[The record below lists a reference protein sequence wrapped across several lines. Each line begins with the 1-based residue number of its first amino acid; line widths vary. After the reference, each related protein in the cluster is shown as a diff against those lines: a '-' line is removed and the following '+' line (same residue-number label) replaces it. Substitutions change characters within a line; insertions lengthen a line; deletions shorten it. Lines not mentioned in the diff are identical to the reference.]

1 MQTTTILIRK
11 RITWVFLIA
20 ALALIGLIFRLAWLQ
35 LVEGDQLREEALEA
49 RMRDVPLEAKR
60 GAIFDRNGNELVTSV
75 SVDSAYAFPP
85 QVSDKRETADK
96 IAEALGEDKEE
107 IYKKLSEEVSFVW
120 LKRRIDYESAQRLK
134 ALKLD
139 GVELVEESRRFYRQE
154 SLAAHVLG
162 FAGDDNQGLIGLESA
177 FDRELKG
184 IPGRIVIEKDAV
196 GRNIPEALHK
206 LIPPTPGHN
215 LVLTLDQHI
224 QFFVERE
231 LDKIVDVHHPK
242 LAVIIVMNPKTGEIL
257 AMGNRPTFDPGDWR
271 KQPQSVWD
279 HNPSIWYTY
288 EPGSTFKIITAAS
301 ALEEGSVRPGDSFY
315 DPGYIRV
322 ADRTINC
329 WQHGGHGSQTFEE
342 VTQNSCNP
350 GFITVGLRLGIER
363 FYKYINAFGFG
374 QRTSISLPGEEV
386 GLEIPEKEAT
396 ELNIATMSIGQ
407 SISVTPIQ
415 LLTAASAVAN
425 GGVLL
430 KPSLVK
436 SITGAD
442 GKVISEFK
450 PEPVRQVVSKKTAQ
464 TLMELLTNV
473 VFKGTGRNAF
483 VEGYGAAGKTGT
495 AQVVEETG
503 GYSANKYV
511 ASFVGF
517 APAEDPQIAVLV
529 MVAEPSGASYF
540 GSQVAAPAFKSI
552 ALDTLRYLKV
562 PERPNLEKPQLPFAY
577 EEPKVERSMP
587 NVVNYPVEDAQN
599 VLTNAGFAVQIRG
612 EGKIVYGQTPIGGA
626 QVLGGSTVILELQ
639 AEDSSQA
646 DEVTVPDLTGLTMKE
661 AGSVLEKLGLYLN
674 PQGTGVAVGQQEK
687 PGSKVTRGTIIT
699 IDFHPPAVNEFPD

>member
-1 MQTTTILIRK
+1 
-11 RITWVFLIA
+11 
-20 ALALIGLIFRLAWLQ
+20 
-35 LVEGDQLREEALEA
+35 
-49 RMRDVPLEAKR
+49 MRDVPVEAKR

-85 QVSDKRETADK
+85 QVVNKRETADK
-96 IAEALGEDKEE
+96 IAAALGEDKEE
-107 IYKKLSEEVSFVW
+107 IYKKLTEESGFVW

-139 GVELVEESRRFYRQE
+139 GVELVEENRRFYRQE

-162 FAGDDNQGLIGLESA
+162 FAGDDNQGLIGVESVY
-177 FDRELKG
+177 DKDLRG
-184 IPGRIVIEKDAV
+184 VPGRIVIEKDAV

-206 LIPPTPGHN
+206 FIPPTPGHN
-215 LVLTLDQHI
+215 LVLTIDQHI
-224 QFFVERE
+224 QFFTERE
-231 LDKIVDVHHPK
+231 LDKIVDAHHPK

-257 AMGNRPTFDPGDWR
+257 AMGNRPTFNPGDWR

-279 HNPSIWYTY
+279 HNPSIWYNY
-288 EPGSTFKIITAAS
+288 EPGSTFKIITAAA
-301 ALEEGSVRPGDSFY
+301 ALEEGAVRLSDTFY
-315 DPGYIRV
+315 DPGYIKV
-322 ADRTINC
+322 ADRTIRC
-329 WQHGGHGSQTFEE
+329 WYDGGHGSQTFEE
-342 VTQNSCNP
+342 VAQNSCNP

-363 FYKYINAFGFG
+363 FYKYISAFGFG
-374 QRTSISLPGEEV
+374 QRTNIGLPGEEV
-386 GLEIPEKEAT
+386 GIEIPEKEAT

-407 SISVTPIQ
+407 SIAVTPIQ

-442 GKVISEFK
+442 GKVIKEFK
-450 PEPVRQVVSKKTAQ
+450 PEQVRQVISKKTAQ
-464 TLMELLTNV
+464 TLMGLLTNV

-503 GYSANKYV
+503 GYSDGKYV

-529 MVAEPSGASYF
+529 MVAEPSGAAYF

-562 PERPNLEKPQLPFAY
+562 PERPDLEKPQLPFVF
-577 EEPKVERSMP
+577 EEPKVKRNMP
-587 NVVNYPVEDAQN
+587 NVVNYPVEEAQN
-599 VLTNAGFAVQIRG
+599 VLINAGFAVQIRG
-612 EGKIVYGQTPIGGA
+612 EGNMVYDQTPKGGA
-626 QVLGGSTVILELQ
+626 QVLGGSTVILDLQ
-639 AEDSSQA
+639 DNGSGPAE
-646 DEVTVPDLTGLTMKE
+646 EVTVPDLTGLTMKE
-661 AGSVLEKLGLYLN
+661 AGSVLEKLGLHFN

-687 PGSKVTRGTIIT
+687 PGAKVTRGTAIT
-699 IDFHPPAVNEFPD
+699 IDFQPPVIKEYLD

>member
-11 RITWVFLIA
+11 RITWVFLIT
-20 ALALIGLIFRLAWLQ
+20 ALALVGLIFRLAWLQ
-35 LVEGDQLREEALEA
+35 LVEGDRLREEALEV
-49 RMRDVPLEAKR
+49 RMRDVPVEAKR

-85 QVSDKRETADK
+85 QVVNKRETADK
-96 IAEALGEDKEE
+96 IAAALGEDKEE
-107 IYKKLSEEVSFVW
+107 IYKKLTEKAGFVW

-139 GVELVEESRRFYRQE
+139 GVELVEENRRFYRQE

-162 FAGDDNQGLIGLESA
+162 FAGDDNQGLIGVESVY
-177 FDRELKG
+177 DKDLRG
-184 IPGRIVIEKDAV
+184 VPGRIVIEKDAV

-206 LIPPTPGHN
+206 FIPPTPGNN
-215 LVLTLDQHI
+215 LVLTIDQHI

-257 AMGNRPTFDPGDWR
+257 AMGNRPTFNPGDWR

-279 HNPSIWYTY
+279 HNPSIWYNY
-288 EPGSTFKIITAAS
+288 EPGSTFKIITAAA
-301 ALEEGSVRPGDSFY
+301 ALEEGAVKLSDTFY

-322 ADRTINC
+322 ADRTISC
-329 WQHGGHGSQTFEE
+329 WYDGGHGSQTFEE
-342 VTQNSCNP
+342 VAQNSCNP

-374 QRTSISLPGEEV
+374 QKTNIGLPGEEV
-386 GLEIPEKEAT
+386 GIDIPEKEAT

-407 SISVTPIQ
+407 SIAVTPIQ

-436 SITGAD
+436 SITDAD
-442 GKVISEFK
+442 GKVIKEFK
-450 PEPVRQVVSKKTAQ
+450 PEPVRQVISKKTAQ

-503 GYSANKYV
+503 GYSDGKYV
-511 ASFVGF
+511 ASFMGY

-529 MVAEPSGASYF
+529 MVAEPSGAAYF

-562 PERPNLEKPQLPFAY
+562 PERPDLEKPQLPFVF
-577 EEPKVERSMP
+577 EEPKVKRSIP

-599 VLTNAGFAVQIRG
+599 VLKNAGFTAQIRG
-612 EGKIVYGQTPIGGA
+612 EGKIVYGQTPKGGA

-639 AEDSSQA
+639 ADSSGTA
-646 DEVTVPDLTGLTMKE
+646 EEITMPDLMGLTMKE
-661 AGSVLEKLGLYLN
+661 AGSVLEKLGLHLN

-687 PGSKVTRGTIIT
+687 PGSKVIRGSIIT
-699 IDFHPPAVNEFPD
+699 IEFQPPVIKAFLD

>member
-20 ALALIGLIFRLAWLQ
+20 ALALVGLIFRLAWLQ
-35 LVEGDQLREEALEA
+35 LVEGDRLREEALEV
-49 RMRDVPLEAKR
+49 RMRDVPVEAKR

-85 QVSDKRETADK
+85 QVVDKRETADK
-96 IAEALGEDKEE
+96 IAAALGEDKEE
-107 IYKKLSEEVSFVW
+107 IYKKLTEKAGFVW
-120 LKRRIDYESAQRLK
+120 LKRRIDYDSAQRLK

-139 GVELVEESRRFYRQE
+139 GVELVEENRRFYRQE

-162 FAGDDNQGLIGLESA
+162 FAGDDNQGLIGVESVY
-177 FDRELKG
+177 DKDLRG
-184 IPGRIVIEKDAV
+184 VPGRIVIEKDAV

-206 LIPPTPGHN
+206 FIPPTPGHN

-224 QFFVERE
+224 QYFVERE

-257 AMGNRPTFDPGDWR
+257 AMGNRPTFNPGDWR

-279 HNPSIWYTY
+279 HNPSIWYNY
-288 EPGSTFKIITAAS
+288 EPGSTFKIITAAA
-301 ALEEGSVRPGDSFY
+301 ALEEGAVKLGDSFY

-322 ADRTINC
+322 ADRTISC
-329 WQHGGHGSQTFEE
+329 WYDGGHGSQTFEE
-342 VTQNSCNP
+342 VAQNSCNP
-350 GFITVGLRLGIER
+350 GFITVGLRLGVER

-374 QRTSISLPGEEV
+374 QRTNISLPGEEV
-386 GLEIPEKEAT
+386 GLDIPEKEAT

-436 SITGAD
+436 SITDAD
-442 GKVISEFK
+442 GKVIKEFK
-450 PEPVRQVVSKKTAQ
+450 PEPVRQVISKKTAQ
-464 TLMELLTNV
+464 TLMGLLTNV

-503 GYSANKYV
+503 GYSNDKYV
-511 ASFVGF
+511 ASFMGY

-562 PERPNLEKPQLPFAY
+562 PERPDLEKPQLPFVF
-577 EEPKVERSMP
+577 EEPKVKRSMP
-587 NVVNYPVEDAQN
+587 NVVNYPVEEAQN
-599 VLTNAGFAVQIRG
+599 VLKNAGFTVQIRG
-612 EGKIVYGQTPIGGA
+612 EGKIVYGQTPTGGA
-626 QVLGGSTVILELQ
+626 QVLGGSLVILELQ
-639 AEDSSQA
+639 ADGSGPAE
-646 DEVTVPDLTGLTMKE
+646 EITMPDLTGLTMKE
-661 AGSVLEKLGLYLN
+661 AGSVLEKLGLHLN

-687 PGSKVTRGTIIT
+687 PGSKVTRGSTIT
-699 IDFHPPAVNEFPD
+699 IDFLPPEIKVLLD